1 MTSQMEVAMQPP
13 AAVKTSNDVNLSTQL
28 SILNDSGDSSNSTST
43 QPPLLFTCQTIK
55 SNGNL
60 LFPLGENYENKKQK
74 LTTWQGLLKHL
85 KSQRIVKNMEIFN
98 KLKRKQQ
105 HLEHQQ
111 FPFEILKKYNGNFP
125 CQNNKIMKKSLRNEF
140 KYGQKLKFP
149 LRSKPRKCSFL
160 YADKGFQEKDYTN
173 SKILQL
179 DFKFKQNLKIKHNIR
194 KVEQKKDFQKFPL
207 TKIYKFNKEFPLQL
221 KRHEIELLKFPLKI
235 NEYKGQFPCEK
246 IIPKETN
253 LKLNQIRI
261 KTLYQNKE
269 ILKTSNTLRQYNE
282 KCLIKFPNK
291 IDMKDR
297 ACISTFPLQN
307 PEITKE
313 NSLNNY
319 LNNNYNKIN
328 NSDPSKTSSSSTCST
343 SLSMT
348 QNVQKFQNID
358 NECMSQVQDA
368 QVHVEENPLTT
379 PTTSP
384 LKINENKQPT
394 PPQTTTTTTTK
405 YDDAD
410 VYILAAINSI
420 NNSRPNEVGYYA
432 EKIERIQDAIVVL
445 FEKIQNSLTTNHNSP
460 KESTNATHRKD
471 VQDHD
476 ANTRFALTPPTT
488 VTSVRN
494 SESIND
500 DEEVLL
506 TKYDLGD
513 LCDREVGQIVERSD
527 VRDTLAKAVVHSVSK
542 AQTNNSSTG
551 SFLVKSEEPTSPY
564 SPTPKTLNESIL
576 NTTSL
581 EDYTNSSE
589 LVLPKKYNVLAAA
602 LNTEINV
609 KVKNKLEFDPIE
621 TINVQNRLNE
631 LNEVLRDTP
640 TNTLTTNNNLTSVKV
655 NEMTVTRL
663 ADNEQDCANKDLLQ
677 THEALE
683 QKNNI
688 LSNDLQIDEMKF
700 EMNRVKG
707 ALPTTT
713 SSDRSIGKHENLPT
727 AVNSVSTNYAGRHIG
742 SNLGRLTNDSTL
754 NNSRLPSSLSS
765 SRNYNSDSSYTPR
778 SSALKTD
785 NSASKRSSISS
796 HLPPEAIAN
805 RSVLNTPSIS
815 ETISNRSALRRNSND
830 STAEVVSTRRP
841 SLGALRNT
849 QSTSLLSVDLARYTP
864 LNTSNQTE
872 QPSAVSRAVSIDSS
886 LEDVLPER
894 TRLRRQRRL
903 RTQDSQDE
911 AEDPIERLNRL
922 KARISAS
929 LSEVKGVLKQYS
941 TDNENDNE
949 TQTQTPAV
957 ANNLKESKEEPK
969 KEEAPVTFRFVK
981 KVRRRSLFT
990 EEKEKEEKEREK
1002 ANEKLLESKDETD
1015 NINRKIETKL
1025 PALNSEVIK
1034 EELKSKCEKQEENH
1048 IENKEVIKTKDQV
1061 QTSTTEINKNLYTL
1075 KEEQQE
1081 SLEDIKATE
1090 NKTEAKD
1097 HIKIAQQNGESQDKI
1112 EIKIEEST
1120 EDDKNHKEDVPTVK
1134 EETKGA
1140 IPKPPVKKEADHEA
1154 PTKTKKKVIIKTK
1167 DPARRAS
1174 LAAVEG
1180 SKIEPP
1186 VKLAIPAKI
1195 HRRPSD
1201 SEAMV
1206 KKKLITAKINTSGIV
1221 EEVTPKP
1228 KIVKVKK
1235 SSIKSNNNSQ
1245 LATTQSK
1252 QKEQEKNDKSDDL
1265 VKSIDED
1272 NKSIHTDKN
1281 KDVLMPKPLQ
1291 QQQQQQQQL
1300 QQINN
1305 EITSQRN
1312 LLLPTQLV
1320 IDEAA
1325 SLNVKTIENSVPPP
1339 RQEQQQ
1345 QQLQQE
1351 KQATIKST
1359 TTNFK
1364 SNDLQAAGGAMLEN
1378 ATTVLSSSKTSEANG
1393 QLKRENV
1400 VQPDDLRDL
1409 LQQETTIIK
1418 TSTIKEEQT
1427 NHETKIKQLSIKE
1440 TEKSKDNLEIT
1451 QTEKVEQKPIITQQQ
1466 QHQQVVATTDVVIVK
1481 SEEDNNKQNDDV
1493 KVSLKE
1499 PCIDKTPT
1507 STHIAVEQQQQ
1518 QQGERSITKVADTK
1532 TISSPHNSISS
1543 STDLT
1548 PKTTT
1553 SSNEQKTAV
1562 PAPQPNTMPEQ
1573 QLAPAPVQTAEIIAH
1588 PEQHKKKVILK
1599 KIVRQASVDKTQKAD
1614 LEITKPAQ
1622 EVEKDTETITDAA
1635 VLEPAK
1641 DELTE
1646 ECSESTEISES
1657 SNSLGSEEA
1666 AATEKPKKER
1676 KVKQKVIIKRQKRR
1690 LSIGD
1695 NFFHPGATE
1704 EPQNTEIETLE
1715 KPISYVTDEDDS
1727 ITDESENTKS
1737 EQEQEDEIKP
1747 LKSCIMHKEYHI
1759 GDEVLYAERFKKTQ
1773 IKWRRGRIKERIT
1786 SISYL
1791 LDIDG
1796 KDVSSH
1802 INYLKKFTGRK
1813 VSFGGKEYLEIDYE
1827 QLAEEEEKAER
1838 LQRRTYS
1845 IWNMV

>member
-1 MTSQMEVAMQPP
+1 MTSQMENSELQL
-13 AAVKTSNDVNLSTQL
+13 AAAETFNDVNLSTQL
-28 SILNDSGDSSNSTST
+28 SIPNDSGVSNISTST
-43 QPPLLFTCQTIK
+43 HSPTSLFICQTIN

-60 LFPLGENYENKKQK
+60 LFPVNENYENKKEI
-74 LTTWQGLLKHL
+74 LTTWQSLLKHL
-85 KSQRIVKNMEIFN
+85 KSQRIVKNIEIFN
-98 KLKRKQQ
+98 KLKRKP
-105 HLEHQQ
+105 HLNHHLDNQQ
-111 FPFEILKKYNGNFP
+111 FPLEILKKYNGNFP
-125 CQNNKIMKKSLRNEF
+125 CQNNKIIKKSHRNEF

-149 LRSKPRKCSFL
+149 LRSITRKGSFVC
-160 YADKGFQEKDYTN
+160 AHEGFIEREEIKKFKDEKDFKN
-173 SKILQL
+173 FKL
-179 DFKFKQNLKIKHNIR
+179 DFKFKQNLKLKPNLR
-194 KVEQKKDFQKFPL
+194 KIEQKKDLQKFPL
-207 TKIYKFNKEFPLQL
+207 NKMYKFNKEFPLQL
-221 KRHEIELLKFPLKI
+221 KQQEQQFLKFPLKL
-235 NEYKGQFPCEK
+235 NQQKGQFPCENIMTK
-246 IIPKETN
+246 QRNITTN
-253 LKLNQIRI
+253 QNLIR
-261 KTLYQNKE
+261 NKE
-269 ILKTSNTLRQYNE
+269 ILKATNTLRQYDQ
-282 KCLIKFPNK
+282 KCLKKFPNK
-291 IDMKDR
+291 IDMKNR
-297 ACISTFPLQN
+297 SNKNTFPLQN
-307 PEITKE
+307 LEITKE
-313 NSLNNY
+313 NTLNNY
-319 LNNNYNKIN
+319 LNNNCIKIN
-328 NSDPSKTSSSSTCST
+328 NSDPAKTSSSSTSLSFCSP

-348 QNVQKFQNID
+348 QNGQKFQNID
-358 NECMSQVQDA
+358 NESMSQVQDA
-368 QVHVEENPLTT
+368 QVRVEENPLTT
-379 PTTSP
+379 PTT
-384 LKINENKQPT
+384 LKINANKQPT
-394 PPQTTTTTTTK
+394 PPQTTTTATIK

-432 EKIERIQDAIVVL
+432 EKIERIQDAIVAL
-445 FEKIQNSLTTNHNSP
+445 FEKIQNSLTTNHKSQ
-460 KESTNATHRKD
+460 KESTNATHCED

-476 ANTRFALTPPTT
+476 ANSRFALTPPTS

-494 SESIND
+494 SERIND
-500 DEEVLL
+500 DGDVVLQ
-506 TKYDLGD
+506 TKYDLDD
-513 LCDREVGQIVERSD
+513 LCDREVGQIVECSD
-527 VRDTLAKAVVHSVSK
+527 VRDTLAKAVVYSVSK
-542 AQTNNSSTG
+542 AQTNSSTG
-551 SFLVKSEEPTSPY
+551 SFLVKSEVPTSPN
-564 SPTPKTLNESIL
+564 SPTPKTLNQIIL

-581 EDYTNSSE
+581 EDYTSSSE
-589 LVLPKKYNVLAAA
+589 LLPKKYNVLNAAV
-602 LNTEINV
+602 NKEINV

-621 TINVQNRLNE
+621 AINVQTQLNE
-631 LNEVLRDTP
+631 LNEVLRVTP
-640 TNTLTTNNNLTSVKV
+640 TNTLTTNNLTSVKV

-663 ADNEQDCANKDLLQ
+663 ADNEQDSTHKDLLQ

-683 QKNNI
+683 QKNNF

-727 AVNSVSTNYAGRHIG
+727 AVNSGSTNYSGRHIG
-742 SNLGRLTNDSTL
+742 SNLGRITNDSTL
-754 NNSRLPSSLSS
+754 SNSRLPSSLSS
-765 SRNYNSDSSYTPR
+765 SRNYNSESSYTPR
-778 SSALKTD
+778 SAALKSD
-785 NSASKRSSISS
+785 NVANKRTSISS

-805 RSVLNTPSIS
+805 RSVLNSPSIS

-830 STAEVVSTRRP
+830 STSEVISTRRP

-849 QSTSLLSVDLARYTP
+849 QSTSLLSIDLPRHTT
-864 LNTSNQTE
+864 LSTSNQTE

-941 TDNENDNE
+941 TDNDNENDNE
-949 TQTQTPAV
+949 TQTPAV
-957 ANNLKESKEEPK
+957 ANNLKESKEDTK

-990 EEKEKEEKEREK
+990 EEEEKEEKEREK
-1002 ANEKLLESKDETD
+1002 ANENKNLLESKDETD
-1015 NINRKIETKL
+1015 NIKMNIEATL
-1025 PALNSEVIK
+1025 PTLGSEIIK
-1034 EELKSKCEKQEENH
+1034 EDLKPKLEKQVENR
-1048 IENKEVIKTKDQV
+1048 IENKEEIKTKDHV

-1081 SLEDIKATE
+1081 YLEE
-1090 NKTEAKD
+1090 NKTEAKED
-1097 HIKIAQQNGESQDKI
+1097 IKINKQNG
-1112 EIKIEEST
+1112 EIKIEEPI
-1120 EDDKNHKEDVPTVK
+1120 ENDKNHKEDVATLK
-1134 EETKGA
+1134 KETKGA
-1140 IPKPPVKKEADHEA
+1140 IPKPPVKNDADHEA
-1154 PTKTKKKVIIKTK
+1154 PTKIKKKVIIKTK

-1201 SEAMV
+1201 SEAVV

-1235 SSIKSNNNSQ
+1235 SSIKTNNNSQ

-1252 QKEQEKNDKSDDL
+1252 QNELERNDKSDDL
-1265 VKSIDED
+1265 VKLIDED
-1272 NKSIHTDKN
+1272 NKSIHADKN
-1281 KDVLMPKPLQ
+1281 KDVLMPKPSE
-1291 QQQQQQQQL
+1291 QQQQQQQL

-1351 KQATIKST
+1351 KLATIKST

-1364 SNDLQAAGGAMLEN
+1364 LNDLQAAGGAMLEN

-1400 VQPDDLRDL
+1400 VQPDDLRDI

-1418 TSTIKEEQT
+1418 TSTIKEEET

-1440 TEKSKDNLEIT
+1440 TDRSKENLEIE

-1466 QHQQVVATTDVVIVK
+1466 LQQQVVATTDVVIVK
-1481 SEEDNNKQNDDV
+1481 SEDDNKQNDDV
-1493 KVSLKE
+1493 KVSFKE

-1507 STHIAVEQQQQ
+1507 STHIAAEQQQQQ
-1518 QQGERSITKVADTK
+1518 QQGERSITKVDDTK

-1543 STDLT
+1543 STDLI
-1548 PKTTT
+1548 PKAAA
-1553 SSNEQKTAV
+1553 SLNEQKAAT

-1599 KIVRQASVDKTQKAD
+1599 KIVRQASVDKTHKAD
-1614 LEITKPAQ
+1614 LEITTPAP
-1622 EVEKDTETITDAA
+1622 EVEKDLENITDAA
-1635 VLEPAK
+1635 VLEPTK

-1666 AATEKPKKER
+1666 AAAEKPKKER
-1676 KVKQKVIIKRQKRR
+1676 KVKKKVIIKRQKRR

-1715 KPISYVTDEDDS
+1715 KPISYVTDEEDS
-1727 ITDESENTKS
+1727 ITDQSENTKS